1 VKFNRLQELPVNA
14 ASPSSPRPLRILLVD
29 DNRDAADSMAVILRF
44 WGHEVNILYSGANV
58 LAQARAIHPDLM
70 ILDIGL
76 PGLDG
81 LTLARQVRQDAQLR
95 ETPLIALTAYSVE
108 QEAMAAGFNQ
118 HLTKPADAEVLHRLL
133 DQLQRTNERLNR
145 SEETAQQQLQAT
157 EEAVDLIQ
165 QVQADVKEVK
175 DELRQVQ
182 QDVAEIK
189 DELQDAKKKSASGS

>member
-1 VKFNRLQELPVNA
+1 MNA